1 MTTETTTRF
10 DLIVVGAGIVGLGA
24 AYAAHEAGLT
34 VLVIDK
40 AHTITGSS
48 VRNFGH
54 IGVTGQ
60 SGVAYGHAIET
71 RKRWL
76 RLADLAGFDVAQRGA
91 TLVART
97 SSELDVLQG
106 FAAQDPARRV
116 TILGAAGIHSATPV
130 RDPNLVGGAHFP
142 LDLQVDPRTA
152 APAIAAWLAASGVS
166 FRWGTT
172 VLGVSGGLVHT
183 ASGDWHSEAVVVAV
197 NFEVDQFFPQLAA
210 TSGLQRCGLDM
221 MTVAWSHQTAL
232 TAPLLTGSS
241 LLRYSAFAT
250 IPGIDELREQHRRE
264 HPRQAELDINQ
275 MYTQRPDGSLIVGD
289 THYRGLSISPFQDEA
304 AFDTM
309 LELTRELF
317 GTRELQVLQRWQGI
331 YATAPGEFL
340 VESPHPGVTVV
351 SVTTG
356 IGMTT
361 GLGLAASVVSQ
372 LFDTTHRKTLE

>member
-1 MTTETTTRF
+1 MTVETNTRF

-24 AYAAHEAGLT
+24 AYAAHEAGLK

-40 AHTITGSS
+40 AHTINGSS

-60 SGVAYGHAIET
+60 SGVAYSHAVES

-76 RLADLAGFDVAQRGA
+76 HLADRAGFAVAQRGA
-91 TLVART
+91 TLVARST
-97 SSELDVLQG
+97 AELDVLQG
-106 FAAQDPARRV
+106 FSTLDSARRV
-116 TILGAAGIHSATPV
+116 KILDAAAVRSTTAV
-130 RDPNLVGGAHFP
+130 RDPTLVGGAHFP

-172 VLGVSGGLVHT
+172 VLGVSSGTVHT
-183 ASGDWHSEAVVVAV
+183 ASGDWRSEAIVVAV
-197 NFEVDQFFPQLAA
+197 NFDVDQFFPQLAA
-210 TSGLQRCGLDM
+210 SSGLQRCGLDM
-221 MTVAWSHQTAL
+221 MIVAWPDRTAVD
-232 TAPLLTGSS
+232 APLLTGSS
-241 LLRYSAFAT
+241 LLRYSAFAAV
-250 IPGIDELREQHRRE
+250 PGIDELRERYRRE

-317 GTRELQVLQRWQGI
+317 GTPDLRVLQRWQGI

-340 VESPHPGVTVV
+340 VETPHPGVCVV

-361 GLGLAASVVSQ
+361 GLGLAASVIAQ